1 MSHTMKNQSTE
12 LAKQQ
17 RLLLAR
23 AIQAIIEKTGSENTD
38 DTAKSA
44 PKTQSVVKPRQKS
57 AFAKRRNLNKLS
69 IRIWRSK
76 VITGGHPRSKMTN
89 AKIQTTQI
97 LHWYTHFFTF
107 LPIIRSQNVLQILYG
122 HEIRVLWHLKS
133 RPIPFTVFC
142 LFSQNKT
149 EILFNSLS
157 KSVVMV

>member
-23 AIQAIIEKTGSENTD
+23 AIQAIIEKTGTENTD

-69 IRIWRSK
+69 IRI
-76 VITGGHPRSKMTN
+76 
-89 AKIQTTQI
+89 
-97 LHWYTHFFTF
+97 
-107 LPIIRSQNVLQILYG
+107 
-122 HEIRVLWHLKS
+122 
-133 RPIPFTVFC
+133 
-142 LFSQNKT
+142 
-149 EILFNSLS
+149 
-157 KSVVMV
+157 